1 MITDEE
7 RFNYLSVV
15 GNRGSNIL
23 GLITAMRPFIEAM
36 ETEIGKEL
44 LSDDIA
50 EHAKLMNKIFDS
62 LVKDGKAEQADV
74 ILLKLL
80 DSRLKKIHDRLAN
93 YNKSVEEVKNVT
105 KLKRRLAQ

>member
-15 GNRGSNIL
+15 GNRGDKIL
-23 GLITAMRPFIEAM
+23 VLITAMRPFIEAM

-44 LSDDIA
+44 LADDIV
-50 EHAKLMNKIFDS
+50 EHARLLNKIFDS
-62 LVKDGKAEQADV
+62 LIKDGKAEQSDV

-80 DSRLKKIHDRLAN
+80 DSRLKKIYDRLAN